1 MNLVGTLSNPVKTE
15 VNVNANVNILI
26 LTNNR
31 ETRGW
36 MAWSLIRNRNRWVSC
51 VELEKFSWKKKYAN
65 TPDRQAFER
74 LQKNVWRVVNRNQIR
89 PWVAKMW

>member
-26 LTNNR
+26 LSNNR

-36 MAWSLIRNRNRWVSC
+36 MAWSL
-51 VELEKFSWKKKYAN
+51 LEIGIGECLVLNWKNFHGKKN
-65 TPDRQAFER
+65 MQT
-74 LQKNVWRVVNRNQIR
+74 LQTGRHLKGYR
-89 PWVAKMW
+89 KMYEG